1 MTTVEQKTGIISDT
15 TTKLAAK
22 LQESG
27 WGDVLRLFLNSS
39 DFESVIQKL
48 YDEVKMDRRF
58 TPGLK
63 HVFRAFEQCSWSKT
77 KVVMIG
83 QDPYFTPGVADG
95 IAFSCGLTE
104 KAQPSL
110 KYMFNAIQDTVKLE
124 NRAETLPNG
133 EQNPDL
139 TRWANQGILL
149 LNSALTVQMNKPGTH
164 YDIWK
169 DFLIFVIDQ
178 IRCKKD
184 DMLFVLLGKQAET
197 FREYIESPILGSSIY
212 QHQIIS
218 VSHPASAA
226 YQKAHSW
233 NGGHI
238 FNDINNWL
246 KSKNLGGISW

>member
-1 MTTVEQKTGIISDT
+1 MSTVKEKTGIIEDT
-15 TTKLAAK
+15 KIKLVAK

-27 WGDVLRLFLNSS
+27 WGEVLRLFLNSS
-39 DFESVIQKL
+39 DFEQVIQKL
-48 YDEVKMDRRF
+48 YNEVEMDRRF

-63 HVFRAFEQCSWSKT
+63 HVFRAFEQCPWSKT
-77 KVVMIG
+77 RVVMIG

-95 IAFSCGLTE
+95 IAFSCGLTG

-110 KYMFNAIQDTVKLE
+110 KYMFNAIEDTVKFE
-124 NRAETLPNG
+124 HRDAVLPDG
-133 EQNPDL
+133 LQNADL
-139 TRWANQGILL
+139 TRWANQGVLL

-164 YDIWK
+164 YGIWK
-169 DFLIFVIDQ
+169 DFLVYVLDQ
-178 IRCKKD
+178 IRSKKD
-184 DMLFVLLGKQAET
+184 DMLYVLLGKQAET
-197 FREYIESPILGSSIY
+197 FREYLERPPLGSAIY
-212 QHQIIS
+212 QHDIIS

-246 KSKNLGGISW
+246 QSKGERPIVW